1 MKHFISAAV
10 LVCLAVPASA
20 AETCRSFSGAIQLLP
35 DPDCNIVQAYPGN
48 AYLGALQVPN
58 TCFSTELTRFGKG
71 SSGLTAEVV
80 YGSDAG
86 QTFTPAMALESGVP
100 QMPAGAQIPQ
110 TRQLFTGRTVLKTPF
125 GTLFSA
131 DAGSMGT
138 SGATEQ
144 AVIVAGTGAFRNA
157 RGVVYAYGDY
167 IGPGKWGRYVAEIC
181 VPR

>member
-48 AYLGALQVPN
+48 AYLAALQVPN

-86 QTFTPAMALESGVP
+86 QTFTPAMALENGVP

-144 AVIVAGTGAFRNA
+144 AVIVAGTGAVRNA
-157 RGVVYAYGDY
+157 RGVRDAYG
-167 IGPGKWGRYVAEIC
+167 G
-181 VPR
+181 